1 MRCVQLSQSHTY
13 KARAI
18 EDWSGRRVHTVAFHD
33 LRPGI
38 FIVHLETRTPPSSG
52 AMSAQLRLKYRCRE
66 AAHLLL
72 LHAVGRVAGTDNLRI
87 SVVRRTS

>member
-13 KARAI
+13 VARAI
-18 EDWSGRRVHTVAFHD
+18 EDWGGRRAHTVAFHD

-38 FIVHLETRTPPSSG
+38 FIATRTPPSSG
-52 AMSAQLRLKYRCRE
+52 ALSAKLRLRYRCRE

-72 LHAVGRVAGTDNLRI
+72 LHAVGRVAGADNLRI
-87 SVVRRTS
+87 SVV